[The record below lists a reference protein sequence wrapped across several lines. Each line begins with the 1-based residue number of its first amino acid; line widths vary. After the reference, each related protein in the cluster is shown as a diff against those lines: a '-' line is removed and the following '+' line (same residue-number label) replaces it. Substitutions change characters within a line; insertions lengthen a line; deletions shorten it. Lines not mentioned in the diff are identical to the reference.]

1 MTQPTGCYIHELDRS
16 RSPPTNIKLKEVMIN
31 FLLSIL
37 DYLGLI
43 DSEARKDGP
52 STWSRRNRKLIR
64 VVLIVCWIPFC
75 AGLLIFLTIWL
86 SHLGPVAQRVAI
98 GVGVI
103 QLIGL
108 IVLLGRRN
116 RT

>member
-1 MTQPTGCYIHELDRS
+1 
-16 RSPPTNIKLKEVMIN
+16 MID

-52 STWSRRNRKLIR
+52 PTWSRRHGKLIR
-64 VVLIVCWIPFC
+64 VVLIVCWIPFG
-75 AGLLIFLTIWL
+75 AGLLITLTIWL
-86 SHLGPVAQRVAI
+86 SHLGPVAQNVAI

-108 IVLLGRRN
+108 FVLLSRRK